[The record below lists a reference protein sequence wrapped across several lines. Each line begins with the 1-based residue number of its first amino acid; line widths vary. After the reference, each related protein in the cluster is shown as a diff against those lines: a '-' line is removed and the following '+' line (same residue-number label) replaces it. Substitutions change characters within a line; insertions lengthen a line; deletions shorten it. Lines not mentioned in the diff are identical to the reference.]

1 MQDSLM
7 SMLPLLIM
15 TMIGFFINRWIGKR
29 CNVWT
34 TSIALISV
42 IPILSYFASY
52 LIFTKAIE
60 QLNSRME
67 ELEAKFR

>member
-15 TMIGFFINRWIGKR
+15 TLIGFFINRWIGKR

-34 TSIALISV
+34 TSIAVISA

-52 LIFTKAIE
+52 LIFIKAIE
-60 QLNSRME
+60 RLNSRME
-67 ELEAKFR
+67 ELEAKLR

>member
-7 SMLPLLIM
+7 SMLPLLLM
-15 TMIGFFINRWIGKR
+15 TLIGFFINRWIGKR

-34 TSIALISV
+34 TSIAVISV

-52 LIFTKAIE
+52 LIFIKAIE
-60 QLNSRME
+60 RLNSRME
-67 ELEAKFR
+67 ELEAKLR